1 MYLAWNI
8 QVWYI
13 QEMISKVIFQT
24 WKSKTELP
32 ANFAYWQQTFK
43 DLHPNYQYRLW
54 DDADNRAFIEKNF
67 PWFLERYDSFPAE
80 IYRADAVRYFF
91 LYRFG
96 GIYADLDTECLRN
109 LDPLLTG
116 GDVILGR
123 MGSNPAFEHSIPNAF
138 MMSKPRQEFW
148 LFVISLICDTV
159 GERPEYVTGPVVLK
173 QAYDDYTT
181 QYREDW
187 VQNRIAQI
195 RMKMEDNF
203 PASAERTN
211 IVVGTTNIFYPVD
224 WSDRVHDTFF
234 RKPLIRDK
242 TILDRDVAL
251 ALFPTSFAVSYW
263 AHSWEPQD
271 LSGPSTS
278 N

>member
-1 MYLAWNI
+1 MSSETSIPAVL
-8 QVWYI
+8 
-13 QEMISKVIFQT
+13 FQT
-24 WKSKTELP
+24 WKTKTDLP
-32 ANFAYWQQTFK
+32 TNFAYWQKTFK
-43 DLHPNYQYRLW
+43 DLHPTYQYRLW

-67 PWFLERYDSFPAE
+67 PWFLDRYDSFPAE

-96 GIYADLDTECLRN
+96 GIYADLDTECIRS

-148 LFVISLICDTV
+148 LFVISLISDTI
-159 GERPEYVTGPVVLK
+159 GDRPEYVTGPVVLK
-173 QAYDDYTT
+173 QAYDDYAT

-187 VQNRIAQI
+187 VQNRIANI
-195 RMKMEDNF
+195 RAKMGDTF
-203 PASAERTN
+203 PASNERTN
-211 IVVGTTNIFYPVD
+211 VIVATPNVFFPVD
-224 WSDRVHDTFF
+224 WSDRIHDTFF
-234 RKPLIRDK
+234 RKPLIRDQ

-251 ALFPTSFAVSYW
+251 ALFPTSFVVSYW
-263 AHSWEPQD
+263 AHSWESQNLVSD
-271 LSGPSTS
+271 TS
-278 N
+278 INWKNND